1 MQTASTYVSMITEHF
16 LEVPKDILLAVAL
29 VALMIAIAIWKGKQA
44 LFSVIIAMYPSALI
58 TPLVT
63 ALFSSSLPHR
73 HMSVLVFI
81 LLIALI
87 YLPIRSIV
95 GSFYH
100 GSGPKKWF
108 EIIILGIL
116 STGLL
121 FSLLLTATTFQSLFT
136 FSESMQM
143 LFVGSIQSVLWMV
156 VPVLCLKL
164 CR

>member
-1 MQTASTYVSMITEHF
+1 MITEHF

-29 VALMIAIAIWKGKQA
+29 VALMVAIAVWKGKQA
-44 LFSVIIAMYPSALI
+44 LFAVIIAMYPSALL
-58 TPLVT
+58 TPLVAT
-63 ALFSSSLPHR
+63 LLSPHLT
-73 HMSVLVFI
+73 HHHVSVLVFI
-81 LLIALI
+81 TLIVLI
-87 YLPIRSIV
+87 YLPIRSVI

-136 FSESMQM
+136 FSESMQT
-143 LFVGSIQSVLWMV
+143 LFVGSIQSVLWMII
-156 VPVLCLKL
+156 PVLCLKL

>member
-1 MQTASTYVSMITEHF
+1 MQTATTYVSMITEHF

-29 VALMIAIAIWKGKQA
+29 VALMVAIAVWKGKQA
-44 LFSVIIAMYPSALI
+44 LFAVIIAMYPSALL
-58 TPLVT
+58 TPLVAT
-63 ALFSSSLPHR
+63 LLSPHLT
-73 HMSVLVFI
+73 HHHVSVLVFI
-81 LLIALI
+81 TLIVLI
-87 YLPIRSIV
+87 YLPIRSVI

-136 FSESMQM
+136 FSESMQT
-143 LFVGSIQSVLWMV
+143 LFVGSIQSVLWMII
-156 VPVLCLKL
+156 PVLCLKL

>member
-1 MQTASTYVSMITEHF
+1 MQTATTYVSMITEHF

-29 VALMIAIAIWKGKQA
+29 VTLMVAIAVWKGKQA
-44 LFSVIIAMYPSALI
+44 LFAVIIAMYPSALL
-58 TPLVT
+58 TPLVAT
-63 ALFSSSLPHR
+63 LLSPYLTH
-73 HMSVLVFI
+73 HHVSVLVFVT
-81 LLIALI
+81 LIVLI
-87 YLPIRSIV
+87 YLPIRSVI

-136 FSESMQM
+136 FSESMQT
-143 LFVGSIQSVLWMV
+143 LFVGSIQSVLWMII
-156 VPVLCLKL
+156 PVLCLKL